1 MTEHLPDKRCP
12 ECEALITEQD
22 CLECVWYAQHMNS
35 VRVMGQRLSEL
46 APATRTHCVNGH
58 EMTKENT
65 RIDVR
70 IGLKQGI
77 TRTCRAC
84 LRQRVLDHRARKGS
98 ETTQP
103 RELGKLDRGRVAP
116 TGRMTEQTLPV
127 EGTT

>member
-1 MTEHLPDKRCP
+1 
-12 ECEALITEQD
+12 
-22 CLECVWYAQHMNS
+22 MNS

-58 EMTKENT
+58 EMTEENT

-70 IGLKQGI
+70 MGLKQGI

-103 RELGKLDRGRVAP
+103 REP
-116 TGRMTEQTLPV
+116 ESSTGAGSHQPGGLISQTLP
-127 EGTT
+127 EKGKK